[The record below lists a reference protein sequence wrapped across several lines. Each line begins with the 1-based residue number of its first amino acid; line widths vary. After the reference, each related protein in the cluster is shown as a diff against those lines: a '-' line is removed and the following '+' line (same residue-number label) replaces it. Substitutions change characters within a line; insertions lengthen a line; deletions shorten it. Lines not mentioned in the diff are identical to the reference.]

1 MNPTSGFEPK
11 FLTAGLE
18 FGARDAEPELAFEVL
33 DFFRLSLAE
42 ACDVASRMAFAL
54 SGWRRQAR
62 ADGISEASIDYMAD
76 CFEVGVR
83 KLRALSR

>member
-1 MNPTSGFEPK
+1 MNPTPGSEPK
-11 FLTAGLE
+11 FFTTGLE
-18 FGARDAEPELAFEVL
+18 LGVRDAEPELAFEVL

-42 ACDVASRMAFAL
+42 ARDVASRMASAL

-76 CFEVGVR
+76 SFEVGVR

>member
-1 MNPTSGFEPK
+1 M
-11 FLTAGLE
+11 
-18 FGARDAEPELAFEVL
+18 RDAAPELAFEVL
-33 DFFRLSLAE
+33 DFFHMSLAE
-42 ACDVASRMAFAL
+42 ACDFASRMASVL

-76 CFEVGVR
+76 CFEAGIC

>member
-1 MNPTSGFEPK
+1 M
-11 FLTAGLE
+11 GLLQGVE
-18 FGARDAEPELAFEVL
+18 DATDPLNTPIGRAWAEQV

-54 SGWRRQAR
+54 SGWRRQAH
-62 ADGISEASIDYMAD
+62 ADGISEASIDYMAG